1 MLKELIDKGY
11 YSIHDGFDNWED
23 AVRASVQPLID
34 AGAVKPAYADSIV
47 NSVKK
52 FGPYIVIAPDI
63 AIPHA
68 EDKPNVN
75 ETTIC
80 FMKSNTPVV
89 FDPEDHEKDAR
100 LFFVLEHQGYLN
112 DSLNTAPAAVLVLPM
127 TGDLSPAIALATR
140 LRGAGIRTQ
149 IHAEQKKFKQK
160 LSYADKLHIPYAVLL
175 GEDEIAQ
182 GACSVKD
189 LRTGEQVTLS
199 PDQAVAHIQAGL
211 ELLNRG
217 TPILDK
223 EG

>member
-1 MLKELIDKGY
+1 MTILKELIEKGY

-68 EDKPNVN
+68 EDKGNVN

-100 LFFVLEHQGYLN
+100 IFFVLASN
-112 DSLNTAPAAVLVLPM
+112 DEEKH
-127 TGDLSPAIALATR
+127 LAN
-140 LRGAGIRTQ
+140 LQMLMECMCDEEFIG
-149 IHAEQKKFKQK
+149 K
-160 LSYADKLHIPYAVLL
+160 L
-175 GEDEIAQ
+175 GEVKTIEEIKA
-182 GACSVKD
+182 
-189 LRTGEQVTLS
+189 
-199 PDQAVAHIQAGL
+199 
-211 ELLNRG
+211 
-217 TPILDK
+217 IL
-223 EG
+223 